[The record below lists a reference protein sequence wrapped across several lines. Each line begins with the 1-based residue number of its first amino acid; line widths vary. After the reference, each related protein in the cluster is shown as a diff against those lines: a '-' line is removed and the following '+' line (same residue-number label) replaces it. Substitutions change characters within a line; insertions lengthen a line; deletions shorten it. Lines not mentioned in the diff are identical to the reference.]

1 MNHKPHGYIYAAGA
15 AVAAL
20 CMNAAA
26 YAQSDTT
33 STIDRSVD
41 VVNAY
46 QPHLRKA
53 RKIYTDPVIDD
64 TAKLSDNFNYQLL
77 HRVAVVTTK
86 PDSLTAAEMDFPAF
100 SSPYRARV
108 EGGVG
113 SLPAFYGRVTYNMG
127 SSKKHHMSIQ
137 AAHLSQLGQ
146 VKLDDGSKSDAHQHD
161 SKFNFNYGHF
171 GKNLRFGIDLGF
183 ANQAYSYYGLS
194 TLVDTSVYVSDDGV
208 ELAGATLAGDSKQR
222 NSAFD
227 LDITFANSL
236 VDPLRKF
243 TFRAGAGFGV
253 FGNKSGVR
261 QTDIRFGGN
270 LRFPFRE
277 MASVDADINVNIYK
291 VGEGDKA
298 DQYRFVE
305 YSGKDISFVPHFR
318 LDNDYM
324 SLRLGLRVI
333 SVIGDDNV
341 DKDDF
346 IVQPDLRG
354 DFFIGDGSVG
364 AYVGLTGDYAANSYR
379 RLVQMNRF
387 MSPDTRKYQRAAG
400 SGKYLSRHDIR
411 HSQAPVVFNLGIKA
425 SFSKKVQATVGM
437 TYKSLGDEVFFVNRH
452 FALAADTT
460 QIAYSSQFAVV
471 QDDGKL
477 FRLHG
482 EVSVSPTANGRIL
495 LEATYDKYSM
505 NELDEAWNK
514 PICAIALSG
523 RCKPTERLLLR
534 AKAEYEG
541 RRKAFD
547 PTSATAKSLDG
558 FFDLNIG
565 GSYYI
570 SNRWTAFIDFSNITA
585 ADQQRWFGYSS
596 YRFNAMVGA
605 TYKF

>member
-1 MNHKPHGYIYAAGA
+1 MNHKPHGCICAAYAV
-15 AVAAL
+15 VAAL
-20 CMNAAA
+20 GVTAPVC
-26 YAQSDTT
+26 AQSDTT

-53 RKIYTDPVIDD
+53 RKMYTDPVIDD
-64 TAKLSDNFNYQLL
+64 TAKLSNNFDYQLL

-100 SSPYRARV
+100 RSPYRASV

-127 SSKKHHMSIQ
+127 FSKNHHMSIQ
-137 AAHLSQLGQ
+137 ARHLSQLGQ
-146 VKLDDGSKSDAHQHD
+146 VKLDDGSKNDAHQHD
-161 SKFNFNYGHF
+161 SKFNFSYGHF
-171 GKNLRFGIDLGF
+171 GKSLKFGIDLGF
-183 ANQAYSYYGLS
+183 ANQAYSYYGLN
-194 TLVDTSVYVSDDGV
+194 TLVDTAIYVSDDGV
-208 ELAGATLAGDSKQR
+208 ELAGAALAGDTKQR

-227 LDITFANSL
+227 LDLTFANSQA
-236 VDPLRKF
+236 DPLRKF

-253 FGNKSGVR
+253 FSNKSGVR

-277 MASVDADINVNIYK
+277 MAGIDADIDVNIYK
-291 VGEGDKA
+291 VSEGDNA

-305 YSGKDISFVPHFR
+305 YSGRDIRFVPHFR

-324 SLRLGLRVI
+324 SLKLGLRVI

-364 AYVGLTGDYAANSYR
+364 AYVGLTGDYSANSYR

-387 MSPDTRKYQRAAG
+387 MSPDARKYERNAG
-400 SGKYLSRHDIR
+400 SGRYMSRHDIR
-411 HSQAPVVFNLGIKA
+411 HSQAPIVFDLGIKA
-425 SFSKKVQATVGM
+425 SFSKMVQATVGM
-437 TYKSLGDEVFFVNRH
+437 TYKSLGDEVFFINRH
-452 FALAADTT
+452 FALAADTA
-460 QIAYSSQFAVV
+460 QIAYGSQFAVV

-482 EVSVSPTANGRIL
+482 EVSVAPTANGRIL

-505 NELDEAWNK
+505 NVLDEAWNR

-523 RCKPTERLLLR
+523 RCKPMERLLLR
-534 AKAEYEG
+534 AKAAYEG

-547 PTSATAKSLDG
+547 PTSATAKSMSG
-558 FFDLNIG
+558 FFDLNVG

-570 SNRWTAFIDFSNITA
+570 SNRWTAFVDFSNITA
-585 ADQQRWFGYSS
+585 ADQQRWLGYSS
-596 YRFNAMVGA
+596 YRFNAMAGV